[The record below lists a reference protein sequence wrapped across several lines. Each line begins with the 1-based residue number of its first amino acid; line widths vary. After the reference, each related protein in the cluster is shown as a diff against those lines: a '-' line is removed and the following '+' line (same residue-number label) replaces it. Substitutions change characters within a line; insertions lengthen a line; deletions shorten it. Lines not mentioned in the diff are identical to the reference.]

1 MAPVSVKSG
10 AMTIAPDALRD
21 TIAHDALR
29 DDASAWFASLR
40 DQLCLRFEAIERAA
54 GSDAAFVRTD
64 WRRPT
69 EDGSE
74 GGGGTMA
81 VLRGGAVFEKAGV
94 NVSVVT
100 GRFAPEFAAA
110 IPGAAADP
118 RFWAAGVSVVAH
130 PRNPWAP
137 TGHMNTRMIVTRQ
150 GWFGGGGDLTPML
163 RDTAEAAEDAAF
175 FHAGLQQCC
184 DRHGADYY
192 ERFRPWC
199 DRYFFLP
206 HRGEARGVGG
216 IFFDHHA
223 TGDVAADFAFVRD
236 VGLAFLELYPA
247 IVARRFRT
255 PYGAAE
261 RDAQLIRRGRYV
273 EFNLLHDRGTLF
285 GLRTGGNIEAIL
297 MSLPPEARWP

>member
-1 MAPVSVKSG
+1 
-10 AMTIAPDALRD
+10 MTDERSDGPPDPAGFLAGRD
-21 TIAHDALR
+21 TAR
-29 DDASAWFASLR
+29 AWFAELR
-40 DQLCLRFEAIERAA
+40 DQLCAAFEALERQA
-54 GSDAAFVRTD
+54 GSDARFERTA

-94 NVSVVT
+94 NVSTVS
-100 GRFAPEFAAA
+100 GRFAPEFAASV
-110 IPGAAADP
+110 PGAATDP
-118 RFWAAGVSVVAH
+118 RFWAAGVSLVAH

-137 TGHMNTRMIVTRQ
+137 TGHMNTRMLITTK

-163 RDTAEAAEDAAF
+163 RDTPEAAADAAT
-175 FHAGLQQCC
+175 FHAGFRAAC

-192 ERFRPWC
+192 ERFREWC
-199 DRYFFLP
+199 DRYFYLP
-206 HRGEARGVGG
+206 HRGEMRGVGG

-223 TGDVAADFAFVRD
+223 PGAWEEDFGFVRD
-236 VGLAFLELYPA
+236 VGLAFLETYPA
-247 IVARRFRT
+247 IVARRWAM
-255 PYGAAE
+255 PYGEAE
-261 RDAQLIRRGRYV
+261 RERQLRQRGRYV
-273 EFNLLHDRGTLF
+273 EFNLLYDRGTLF